1 MTHITKIRKLL
12 TPQNWERYSRI
23 LNYRLKRY
31 IHEEI
36 LFKVLK
42 PESRFKSIWKY
53 NYWGSAES
61 LSGPGSTLEQTENL
75 RNNLPDL
82 FRDFDIG
89 TIFDAPCGDL
99 NWMNLVIRDNP
110 NVNFI
115 GGDVVPE
122 VIQFVESKYRLPNFM
137 CLEFDITQDEFP
149 KADIWLSR
157 AVLYHLS
164 NDDIYLS
171 LERFVNSEI
180 RYILTTNCV
189 TALDHKNTD
198 IESGGWRS
206 LNLKLHPFNFPDEA
220 LWEVEDSKDP
230 HPRMKICLWSREQI
244 ELILPDLK
252 FNLKK

>member
-1 MTHITKIRKLL
+1 M
-12 TPQNWERYSRI
+12 PQNWKKYSAI
-23 LNYRLKRY
+23 FVYRTKRY

-36 LFKVLK
+36 LFKILK
-42 PESRFKSIWKY
+42 PEARFKSIWKY
-53 NYWGSAES
+53 NYWGSGES
-61 LSGPGSTLEQTENL
+61 LSGPGSTLDQTENL
-75 RNNLPDL
+75 RNSLPDL
-82 FRDFDIG
+82 FRGFNID

-99 NWMNLVIRDNP
+99 NWMNLVIRENP
-110 NVNFI
+110 NMNFI

-122 VIQFVESKYRLPNFM
+122 VTQFVESRYQLSNFR
-137 CLEFDITQDEFP
+137 CLVFDITQDEFP

-164 NDDIYLS
+164 NYDIYLS

-189 TALDHKNTD
+189 TALDHKNAD

-206 LNLKLHPFNFPDEA
+206 LNLKLPPFNFPDET
-220 LWEVEDSKDP
+220 LWEIDDSKDP
-230 HPRMKICLWSREQI
+230 HPRMKISMWSREQI

-252 FNLKK
+252 SNLNK